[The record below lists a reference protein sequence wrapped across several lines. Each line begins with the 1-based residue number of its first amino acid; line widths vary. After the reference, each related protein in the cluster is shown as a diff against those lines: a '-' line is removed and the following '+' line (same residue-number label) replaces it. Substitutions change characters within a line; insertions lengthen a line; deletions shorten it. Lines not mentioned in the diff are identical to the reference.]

1 MIYLKKNILYPK
13 YSINEEKNIH
23 PNYNLNLIHVLFRK
37 GKLL

>member
-23 PNYNLNLIHVLFRK
+23 PTLNLIHVLFRK

>member
-23 PNYNLNLIHVLFRK
+23 PTTI
-37 GKLL
+37 